1 MPRFSPP
8 EEPRSSYLQGLP
20 VLQLEAQHLSKA
32 SSLAGSQTLS
42 GCALAGTKVV
52 ATTANRAT
60 KQILEF
66 IWTPPCHITIDD
78 RNPRLC
84 LTGL

>member
-1 MPRFSPP
+1 MSPP
-8 EEPRSSYLQGLP
+8 EEPRFSYLQGLL

-42 GCALAGTKVV
+42 GCALAGANEVT
-52 ATTANRAT
+52 TTANRAT

-66 IWTPPCHITIDD
+66 IHKDIPANAKKTCAPP
-78 RNPRLC
+78 
-84 LTGL
+84 